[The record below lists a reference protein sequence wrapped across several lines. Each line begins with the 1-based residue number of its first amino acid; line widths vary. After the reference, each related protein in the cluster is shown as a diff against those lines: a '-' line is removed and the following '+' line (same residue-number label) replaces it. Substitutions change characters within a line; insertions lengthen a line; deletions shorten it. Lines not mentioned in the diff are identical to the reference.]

1 MDIDEVQIAILDENI
16 KTTNEISTDISAQ
29 LAMLAR
35 INKQAIYSVTP
46 LMYKIHD
53 LSIREKNLHAIDDKV
68 SEVKSYASRI
78 RRLID
83 SLDQGIENGMEST
96 GDIQKY
102 INSLDGLD
110 QINRELNGG
119 QSLGVFE
126 GLKESLGEGILDG
139 ELSLKNSLLT
149 KMKQVCQIQTQMQNN
164 NNNNSDKVVNK
175 LIEEMRS
182 IYAYL
187 TSDRDM
193 TSLEDVMLRER
204 INFIKRDISKIKL
217 NKPNIN
223 KDQNYIYDGAVN
235 GFSFPDYTNNIKN
248 IISRENLFINKLFQ
262 GLVNSLPR
270 VINKV
275 NRIIIDGYIY
285 ELNSLIEFIEM
296 RKSSY
301 NTMYYEIATG
311 TNMIISWMY
320 ENQIE
325 INNTLQQLTDR
336 CNNEAKNTFKEFFE
350 YIKDRYNEMIINED
364 NNETLNNTFMLIATR
379 IHKLTIFRSYQIEF
393 ISKLKINEWLNNINL
408 PNGFLVEKDNSNDSQ
423 FLLST
428 FYSDLIEY
436 SFYLLSNKYENI
448 NNKKEED
455 IGIILLFNLDGLQNL
470 LEGKSILKQIIGKR
484 GVERYERLKK
494 KAMDKAVSPWSK
506 LTASLMM
513 ASTKQGGQLSMNNKD
528 LIKFIDEFNI
538 KFDDNCL
545 QFRRKEMPDYF
556 RKQMI
561 SDISK
566 TLIPSYKIFYSN
578 INGGGGASSKNVAKH
593 VQFSPEELSGRLSQ
607 LGK

>member
-1 MDIDEVQIAILDENI
+1 MDIDEVQIAILEENI

-53 LSIREKNLHAIDDKV
+53 LNIREKNLHAIDDKV
-68 SEVKSYASRI
+68 SEVKSYASKV

-83 SLDQGIENGMEST
+83 SLDQGIDNGMEST

-119 QSLGVFE
+119 QSLGGFE
-126 GLKESLGEGILDG
+126 GLKESLGEGILNG

-149 KMKQVCQIQTQMQNN
+149 KMKQVCQIQSQNE
-164 NNNNSDKVVNK
+164 NNNSDKVINK
-175 LIEEMRS
+175 LIEEMRL

-187 TSDRDM
+187 TNDRDM

-223 KDQNYIYDGAVN
+223 KDQNYIYDGAAN
-235 GFSFPDYTNNIKN
+235 GFSFPDYTNNIK
-248 IISRENLFINKLFQ
+248 IIINRENLFINKLFQ

-270 VINKV
+270 IINKV

-285 ELNSLIEFIEM
+285 ELNALIEFIEM

-336 CNNEAKNTFKEFFE
+336 CNNEAKNTFNEFFE
-350 YIKDRYNEMIINED
+350 YIRNRYNEMIINED

-408 PNGFLVEKDNSNDSQ
+408 PNGFLIEKDNSNDSQ

-436 SFYLLSNKYENI
+436 SFYSLSNKYENI
-448 NNKKEED
+448 NKREED

-513 ASTKQGGQLSMNNKD
+513 ASTKQGGQLSMNSKE
-528 LIKFIDEFNI
+528 LVKFIDEFNI
-538 KFDDNCL
+538 KFDDNCS

-578 INGGGGASSKNVAKH
+578 INGSGGASNKNVAKH
-593 VQFSPEELSGRLSQ
+593 VQYSPEDLSGRLSQ
-607 LGK
+607 LGR